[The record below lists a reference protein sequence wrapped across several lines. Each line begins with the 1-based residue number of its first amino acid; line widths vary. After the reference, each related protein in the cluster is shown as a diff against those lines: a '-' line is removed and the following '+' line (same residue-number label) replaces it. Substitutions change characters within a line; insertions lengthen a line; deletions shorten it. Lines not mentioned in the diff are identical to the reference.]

1 MVARRRADRG
11 ALVPGLLMIVVG
23 TVFLLERF
31 DYISMRQAWDL
42 WPGLL
47 IALGA
52 MQLLWP
58 RHGRRSIFL
67 LLLGIWLQINV
78 LDLWDLD
85 WDDSWPLLI
94 IFIGASFVF
103 DALFNRG
110 GYPEAEVLHA
120 SGAPSA
126 GGGGPQ
132 EEER

>member
-1 MVARRRADRG
+1 MAASRRPDRTG
-11 ALVPGLLMIVVG
+11 LVPGLLMIVVG

-31 DYISMRQAWDL
+31 DYISMNQAWRL
-42 WPGLL
+42 WPALL

-52 MQLLWP
+52 LQLLWP

-67 LLLGIWLQINV
+67 LLLGVWLQINV
-78 LDLWDLD
+78 LGLWNLD

-103 DALFNRG
+103 DALVN
-110 GYPEAEVLHA
+110 
-120 SGAPSA
+120 
-126 GGGGPQ
+126 GGGHPAVGVVIDTGRPASSGTAR